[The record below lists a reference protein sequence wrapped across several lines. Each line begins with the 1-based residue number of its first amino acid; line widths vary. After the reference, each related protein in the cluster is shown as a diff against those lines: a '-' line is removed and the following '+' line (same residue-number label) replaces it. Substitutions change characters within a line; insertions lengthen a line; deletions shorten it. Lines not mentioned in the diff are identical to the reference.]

1 MSDASFNFQDLYH
14 VGVRT
19 ANIDKAMAEL
29 GKSLR
34 LTWAE
39 VQVREQPCYIIIRMR
54 LRIRILKLILNL
66 PLINYTYT
74 CNDTYK

>member
-1 MSDASFNFQDLYH
+1 MSDPTFNFQDLYH

-19 ANIDKAMAEL
+19 ANIDKAMTEL

-39 VQVREQPCYIIIRMR
+39 VQVREQPCYLPGKGMTSFP
-54 LRIRILKLILNL
+54 LKF
-66 PLINYTYT
+66 TYS
-74 CNDTYK
+74 